1 MSVDYGVKDIKTLE
15 GIEAIRL
22 RPGIE
27 YTPLEVLED
36 YKKHFDKQTGRKYPY
51 SNQIVLCGI
60 ITADKNKAIDFM
72 KDKNVVDKKERRD
85 EIIWFLDNGEKWM
98 WRNWNINHRGYRFYK
113 IAVDKVIEM
122 ELFKLVVV
130 PKCSS
135 YCCSFEI
142 I

>member
-1 MSVDYGVKDIKTLE
+1 MSVNQDYGVKDIN
-15 GIEAIRL
+15 
-22 RPGIE
+22 

-36 YKKHFDKQTGRKYPY
+36 YKKYFDKQIGQKNPC

-60 ITADKNKAIDFM
+60 ITPDKNKAINFM
-72 KDKNVVDKKERRD
+72 KDKNIIGKKERKN

-98 WRNWNINHRGYRFYK
+98 WQNWNINHRGYRFYK
-113 IAVDKVIEM
+113 IAVDKFIEW
-122 ELFKLVVV
+122 ELFKLLVV
-130 PKCSS
+130 PKCNL